1 MKSAIYVGV
10 IEPSDR
16 YREELAKRLEVGVL
30 TLSRIDPCI
39 DSFLATLS
47 KVLKEESPEY
57 VVLDEEMPVNIM
69 METFSMEAPKLMGN
83 LLGKSVEIY
92 GLDAGESLAD
102 IVSMNSDE
110 FEDHLKQKVKTS
122 IIVGRLEY

>member
-16 YREELAKRLEVGVL
+16 YREELAKRLDVGVL
-30 TLSRIDPCI
+30 MLRRIDPCI

-57 VVLDEEMPVNIM
+57 VVLDEEMPANIM
-69 METFSMEAPKLMGN
+69 METFSMEAPKLMGK
-83 LLGKSVEIY
+83 LLGKSVEVY
-92 GLDAGESLAD
+92 GLDDGGTLAD
-102 IVSMNSDE
+102 IVSMNNDE

-122 IIVGRLEY
+122 IIIGRLDY